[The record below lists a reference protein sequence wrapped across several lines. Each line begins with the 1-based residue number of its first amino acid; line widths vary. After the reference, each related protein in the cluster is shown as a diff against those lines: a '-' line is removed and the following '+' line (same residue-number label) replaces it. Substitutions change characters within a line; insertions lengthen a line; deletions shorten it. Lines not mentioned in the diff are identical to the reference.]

1 MTLNASGPISLGGST
16 TGQSINLEIG
26 QTATQTISLNQTA
39 VRALAGRTTAG
50 SSVIVP
56 TNFYSKSYYYLVASS
71 NPYTTYSFVSQQG
84 GTQNGG
90 GSYPYIPSYATDI
103 NGGWRVGNPY
113 YPTSAN
119 TSSPSQWWTVNL
131 NANTFTDL
139 STMRTLLASGSASA
153 MWSSVSA
160 ITGTTTQTF
169 TAVLNTGYYAYVN
182 NTANGTFSLMNPGT
196 TYTFYMDATQTG
208 IGIGSTGR
216 STGTTYLTMFTANG
230 GMWTNTTGAAGTINV
245 YFNPVGQGK
254 LGGWR
259 VSIDSVV
266 VFSYTA
272 GDSGCSGKN
281 YGTQVLGPYNITAT
295 SSVLVEEYWWGCG
308 NFSQGN
314 NYITGGSWQI
324 GATLTHL

>member
-1 MTLNASGPISLGGST
+1 
-16 TGQSINLEIG
+16 
-26 QTATQTISLNQTA
+26 
-39 VRALAGRTTAG
+39 
-50 SSVIVP
+50 
-56 TNFYSKSYYYLVASS
+56 
-71 NPYTTYSFVSQQG
+71 
-84 GTQNGG
+84 
-90 GSYPYIPSYATDI
+90 
-103 NGGWRVGNPY
+103 
-113 YPTSAN
+113 
-119 TSSPSQWWTVNL
+119 
-131 NANTFTDL
+131 
-139 STMRTLLASGSASA
+139 
-153 MWSSVSA
+153 
-160 ITGTTTQTF
+160 
-169 TAVLNTGYYAYVN
+169 
-182 NTANGTFSLMNPGT
+182 MNPGT